1 MKKKTP
7 SHQNF
12 YKFCTTP
19 WTYCSEYEPKASIVW
34 WVAQVHCLYIED
46 EDWLV
51 CFDCDALEM
60 KKKTPSHQNFYKFCT
75 TPGTYCSEYEPKSL
89 YCLMG
94 CTGSLFIHRG
104 WRLAGLF
111 RLWCPGNEKKTPS
124 HQNSYKFCTTP
135 GTYCSEYDPKS
146 LYWSMGC
153 TGSLFI
159 HRGWR
164 LAGLFRLWRPG
175 NEKRLL
181 RTRIFTSSAPRPGR
195 IVPSTNQK
203 ASIDRWVAQV
213 HCLYIEDEDW
223 LVCFDCDA
231 LEMKKKTPSHQ
242 NFYKFCTTPGTYCS
256 EYDPKSLYWSM
267 GCTSSLLIHRGWR
280 LAGLF
285 RLWCPGNEKKKT
297 PSHQNSYMFCTTPWT
312 YCSEYEPKSLYCL
325 MGCTGSLFIHRGW
338 RLAGL
343 LRLWR
348 AGNEKEDSFAPEF
361 LQVLHHALDVLFR
374 VRTKSLYCLM
384 GCTGSLFIHRGWR
397 LAGLFRLWRPGNE
410 KKKTPSHQNFY
421 KFCTTPGT
429 YCSEY
434 DPKSL
439 YWSMGC
445 TSSLLIHRGWRLAG
459 LFRLWCPGNEKKR
472 LLRTRILTSSAP
484 RPGRIVPSTNQ
495 KASIVW
501 WVAQVHCLYI
511 EDEDWL
517 VCYDCD
523 ALEMKKKTPSHQNF
537 YKFCTTPWTYC
548 SEYEPKASI
557 VWWVAQ
563 VHCLYIE
570 DEDWLVC
577 FDCDALEMKKK
588 DSFAPEFLQVLHHA
602 RDVLFR
608 VRPKKPLL
616 IDGLHKFIVDT

>member
-1 MKKKTP
+1 MPWKGKKKTP
-7 SHQNF
+7 SHQNS

-60 KKKTPSHQNFYKFCT
+60 KKKTPSHKNFYKFCT

-94 CTGSLFIHRG
+94 WTGSLFIHRG

-231 LEMKKKTPSHQ
+231 MEMKKRLLRTRIFTSSAPRPGRIVPSTTQKASIDRWVAQVHCWYIEDEDWQVCFDCDALEMK
-242 NFYKFCTTPGTYCS
+242 
-256 EYDPKSLYWSM
+256 
-267 GCTSSLLIHRGWR
+267 
-280 LAGLF
+280 
-285 RLWCPGNEKKKT
+285 
-297 PSHQNSYMFCTTPWT
+297 
-312 YCSEYEPKSLYCL
+312 
-325 MGCTGSLFIHRGW
+325 
-338 RLAGL
+338 
-343 LRLWR
+343 
-348 AGNEKEDSFAPEF
+348 
-361 LQVLHHALDVLFR
+361 
-374 VRTKSLYCLM
+374 
-384 GCTGSLFIHRGWR
+384 
-397 LAGLFRLWRPGNE
+397 
-410 KKKTPSHQNFY
+410 
-421 KFCTTPGT
+421 
-429 YCSEY
+429 
-434 DPKSL
+434 
-439 YWSMGC
+439 
-445 TSSLLIHRGWRLAG
+445 
-459 LFRLWCPGNEKKR
+459 KKR
-472 LLRTRILTSSAP
+472 LLRTRILTCSAP

-548 SEYEPKASI
+548 SEYEPKSLYWSMGCTGSLFIHRGWRLAGLFRLWRPGNGKKRLLRTRIFTSSAPRPGRIVPSTTQKASI
-557 VWWVAQ
+557 DRWVAQ
-563 VHCLYIE
+563 VHCWYIE
-570 DEDWLVC
+570 DEDWKVC

-602 RDVLFR
+602 LDVLFR
-608 VRPKKPLL
+608 VRTKKPLL
-616 IDGLHKFIVDT
+616 FDGLHRFIVYT